1 MCYTSWFLDAF
12 NYAIHVKVHILNLSI
27 GGPDFMDHP
36 FVEKVRELSANG
48 ITVVSAIGNDGPT
61 YGTASN
67 PADMPDVVGVG
78 GLGDGGEVAPFSS
91 RGMTLWELPYGYG
104 RLKPDLVSYSKN
116 VYGLGIDGK
125 CKVLS
130 GTSVSSPIAAG
141 ALALLASGTL
151 AYRNASLVNPAF
163 LKQLL
168 LEGAERLAGNG
179 LDAADGPGMF
189 EQGAGRLNLQNSFD
203 LLKTARAHVSA
214 VPPVVDFTDC
224 PYTWPY
230 CSQPLYPGGTPVVV
244 NFTIL
249 NSRTVASSV
258 SAKPVWRSGSDLI
271 QVSFTYSR
279 TFWPWSGWLGAK
291 FRVNPASAV
300 WKDAPPTESS
310 AIVVE
315 GEIVVSLTDGS
326 GGGGGGEEAVSI
338 PVRIPVVKTPPR
350 KKRLLWDT
358 YHNLKY
364 PPGFIPRDVVQRNDQ
379 ATTQFD
385 LNGDHPHTNMR
396 DLYMA
401 LRNAGYYMETLSE
414 PLTCFN
420 ASEYGALLLIDP
432 EDEFSPEE
440 IAKVQ
445 ADVSEKGLSLVVLAD
460 WYDNVLMDRMRFFDE
475 NTRLWWTP
483 AIG

>member
-12 NYAIHVKVHILNLSI
+12 NYAIYMKIHVLNLSI

-78 GLGDGGEVAPFSS
+78 GLSDSGEIAPFSS

-104 RLKPDLVSYSKN
+104 RVKPDLVSYSKN

-141 ALALLASGTL
+141 ALALLASGVL
-151 AYRNASLVNPAF
+151 AYRNDSLVNPAF
-163 LKQLL
+163 LKQML
-168 LEGAERLAGNG
+168 LEGAERIVENDLSSTN
-179 LDAADGPGMF
+179 GPGIF
-189 EQGAGRLNLQNSFD
+189 EQGAGRLNLQSSFD
-203 LLKTARAHVSA
+203 LIKTAQAHVSA
-214 VPPVVDFTDC
+214 VPPVADFTDC
-224 PYTWPY
+224 PYMWPY
-230 CSQPLYPGGTPVVV
+230 CTQPLYPGSAPTVV

-249 NSRTVASSV
+249 NSRAVT
-258 SAKPVWRSGSDLI
+258 SALSTKPLWRADNDVI
-271 QVSFTYSR
+271 QVSFSYPEA
-279 TFWPWSGWLGAK
+279 FWPWSGWLGAK
-291 FRVNPASAV
+291 FRVNPKSAAL
-300 WKDAPPTESS
+300 KDASPEKPL
-310 AIVVE
+310 IVE
-315 GEIVVSLTDGS
+315 GEIVVSLTSKGTDKDTI
-326 GGGGGGEEAVSI
+326 SI
-338 PVRIPVVKTPPR
+338 PVRIPVVPTPPR
-350 KKRLLWDT
+350 RKRLLWDT

-364 PPGFIPRDVVQRNDQ
+364 PPGFIPRDIVQRNDQ

-396 DLYMA
+396 DLYTA
-401 LRNAGYYMETLSE
+401 LRNAGYYVETLSE

-420 ASEYGALLLIDP
+420 ASEYGALLLIDT
-432 EDEFSPEE
+432 EDEFSSEE
-440 IAKVQ
+440 IEKVQ
-445 ADVSEKGLSLVVLAD
+445 ADVTERGLGLVVLAD
-460 WYDNVLMDRMRFFDE
+460 WYDNTIMDRMRFFDE